1 MSSGGWMSAHG
12 TEVAGGGDYR
22 QQPAY
27 ALRPLSLGEILD
39 RSFAVYRANFW
50 LFVGIAALSSVVQ
63 LVANAVLLVI
73 YKGFIPRPKTPFD
86 LSYLVSGREI
96 GGVIGTLLFFLAAA
110 VTQAATVWAL
120 SEVYL
125 GRRTTIGDSI
135 RAVVGRWLR
144 FVGIAL
150 WQAWSVLWLPLV
162 LVVPAALLMRKAQVG
177 MAGAFTGGV
186 LIFLGLTGG
195 LVFGVIAFLRNS
207 LAVQA
212 AVVEEL
218 KVRKAMRRS
227 KVLAAGAKGRIF
239 VVYLIAWCLLIVV
252 GMVEMPLAMI
262 VGFGALKGERHV
274 LLQVVI
280 LLVNFIAHSMV
291 TPVLM
296 IGLSLVY
303 FDQRVRQDGLDL
315 LLMLDGGA
323 NAGTTGAGTGGA
335 ATSVSAPP
343 TLQAGE
349 PASDAAAL

>member
-1 MSSGGWMSAHG
+1 M
-12 TEVAGGGDYR
+12 
-22 QQPAY
+22 
-27 ALRPLSLGEILD
+27 
-39 RSFAVYRANFW
+39 
-50 LFVGIAALSSVVQ
+50 IA
-63 LVANAVLLVI
+63 
-73 YKGFIPRPKTPFD
+73 
-86 LSYLVSGREI
+86 
-96 GGVIGTLLFFLAAA
+96 TLLFFLAAA

-135 RAVVGRWLR
+135 RAVIGRWLR

-150 WQAWSVLWLPLV
+150 WQAWSVMWLPLV
-162 LVVPAALLMRKAQVG
+162 LVVPAAVLMRAARFG
-177 MAGAFTGGV
+177 MAGAFAGGV

-218 KVRKAMRRS
+218 RVRKAMRRS

-239 VVYLIAWCLLIVV
+239 VVYLITWCLFLVV

-274 LLQVVI
+274 LLQVAI
-280 LLVNFIAHSMV
+280 LCVNFMAHSMV

-323 NAGTTGAGTGGA
+323 GAGVNGA
-335 ATSVSAPP
+335 GASSSAPP